1 LTGAR
6 RAPAAG
12 PASICVNP
20 LAVTLANSMAKQAAA
35 GLAGA
40 VAIVG
45 AALVA
50 VALTTARAPAA
61 AQPAPA
67 GLLGWTAEERAT
79 ILAFGPWPPTPQP
92 DPANALMGRPAAQ
105 QFGRRLFFDAR
116 LSADGRFSCASCH
129 VPAKAFQDGR
139 PTASARRGEGPR
151 NTPTL
156 LDVGFQRWFGWGGSN
171 DSLWAAS
178 LAPMLATGE
187 MAHTMATLAARVRA
201 HPDLAR
207 GWVQAV
213 QRPLPGDDEQLVVGL
228 AKALAAWQATRVSP
242 RTPFDTFRD
251 ALARG
256 ELTAAGAYPLAAQ
269 RGLRLFIGEARCS
282 VCHSGPHFSNGE
294 FADIGLP
301 FFLPPAQGGVDS
313 GRHAGL
319 RALRESRFTRLGPHH
334 DGDAAKD
341 ERALLTRQATLEPR
355 HFGEFRVPGLRQLVH
370 TAPYWHDGSAA
381 SLADVLRHYSELN
394 EDRLHSDGE
403 RILRRLN
410 LTPAQ
415 AADLEAF
422 LRSLSTAAPAPR
434 AVPVN
439 RDRPAASAV
448 RPGPA
453 VPPVQADPAAQS
465 APAAPAAGTASPST
479 HTR

>member
-1 LTGAR
+1 MNGRHCIAALGLAAAAL
-6 RAPAAG
+6 APA
-12 PASICVNP
+12 
-20 LAVTLANSMAKQAAA
+20 QAAP
-35 GLAGA
+35 
-40 VAIVG
+40 
-45 AALVA
+45 AL
-50 VALTTARAPAA
+50 LDFTAD
-61 AQPAPA
+61 
-67 GLLGWTAEERAT
+67 ERER
-79 ILAFGPWPPTPQP
+79 ILSHGPWPPPP
-92 DPANALMGRPAAQ
+92 VRDPANALEGRAEAIA
-105 QFGRRLFFDAR
+105 FGRRLFHDRR
-116 LSADGRFSCASCH
+116 LSADGRMACASCH
-129 VPAKAFQDGR
+129 VPARAFQDGR
-139 PTASARRGEGPR
+139 PTASARRGDGPR

-156 LDVGFQRWFGWGGSN
+156 LDVAFHRWFGWGGSN

-187 MAHTMATLAARVRA
+187 MAHTLATLAARVRA

-213 QRPLPGDDEQLVVGL
+213 QRPLPDDDEQVVVGL

-242 RTPFDTFRD
+242 RTPFDAFRD

-256 ELTAAGAYPLAAQ
+256 ELRSAGAYPLAAQ

-301 FFLPPAQGGVDS
+301 FFLPPALGGVDS

-334 DGDAAKD
+334 DGDASQD
-341 ERALLTRQATLEPR
+341 VRALLTRQATLEPR

-381 SLADVLRHYSELN
+381 SLAEVLRHYSALN

-410 LTPAQ
+410 LTPTQ

-422 LRSLSTAAPAPR
+422 LRSLSTVAPAPR
-434 AVPVN
+434 AVPAP
-439 RDRPAASAV
+439 PAAPGGGAAPAAPAARVAPVGSGAPFGLSA
-448 RPGPA
+448 
-453 VPPVQADPAAQS
+453 PAAQS
-465 APAAPAAGTASPST
+465 PPAAPAAGTASPSI